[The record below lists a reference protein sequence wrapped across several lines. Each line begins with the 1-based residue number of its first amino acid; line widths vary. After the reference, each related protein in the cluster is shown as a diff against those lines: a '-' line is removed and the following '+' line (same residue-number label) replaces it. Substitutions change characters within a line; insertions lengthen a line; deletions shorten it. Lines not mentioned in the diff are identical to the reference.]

1 MEESRERVLSGK
13 TGQPD
18 PLSPVEPDHW
28 KPGSI
33 APSFLT
39 KTVKNFSYA
48 KELKYKYILIEV
60 FSLLIS
66 KFFIFPH

>member
-1 MEESRERVLSGK
+1 LKNYSFGITGK

-33 APSFLT
+33 DPLFFD
-39 KTVKNFSYA
+39 KNS
-48 KELKYKYILIEV
+48 KELFL
-60 FSLLIS
+60 SQRA
-66 KFFIFPH
+66 